1 MHADHS
7 SLWQMPE
14 MIELK
19 ASIGGKTVTFAQ
31 CMFGADW
38 QKYTTFLYSAGF
50 DEQLAP
56 LHALLCTHPDGT
68 HTASAG
74 GVRDANGTWNSREAA
89 AFPADLNLFLAQ
101 AVLCLVTGSA
111 SRLEPTADA
120 LEPRDEE
127 VHPAHED
134 AEAVAADTPA
144 APPLMSPLP
153 ASPPVFST
161 SPVRPAPSPPPPP
174 RGSDEPRASP
184 QPRARRDP
192 LSWRADAPRA
202 GRIPTRGA
210 IRRGDVADPF
220 APSELEHVGDSLPTD
235 GAGGF
240 TYLCKTRL
248 GSALHYVS
256 APLGRALLAQP
267 GSADPRS
274 RQQALKQDKEGWI
287 AAEKKELKN
296 HHDNGSWTLI
306 DRAQVPSGRRLIRL
320 IWVYKVKRS
329 GALKARL
336 CVQGCTQLQGID
348 FDQTFCATMRSGSL
362 RLLCSLAARHSLDMR
377 RWDFVS
383 AYLQGE
389 LLEDEVVYCQMPPGY
404 ELVGRDGRQRVCRV
418 EKPIYGMAQ
427 AGRRWQRTIFPWLT
441 DPAQG
446 FTQLRSDTCVFYRT
460 ETVTTPDGPRVERLI
475 VGCYVDDLFVLSS
488 HDDEYS
494 LYHAFTL
501 ALQHD
506 WDVEDEGAINDLL
519 NVEISREGEHVV
531 LRQTSYIDKL
541 VQTYCVDGTP
551 SRVQSNTAP
560 CSKDLP
566 DLVMKALCYV
576 DKPEPEL
583 LKAYQSLVGALLYC
597 ASNTRPDIAFAVSCL
612 CRAMSKPTDELLD
625 AARGVLHYLH
635 RHRDIGLRF
644 EADSAPLYGMSD
656 SDWAVKH
663 STSGAVF
670 MLNHAAISWGSKKQP
685 TIALS
690 SCEAE
695 LMAASEA
702 CKEAVFIDAY
712 LTELGE
718 SNGEPVA
725 LHVDNKGARD
735 LSYNPEHHQRVKH
748 IERRH
753 FFIRELVEDM
763 RITVPY
769 VPSAENLGDFFTKPL
784 QGAQFFALRD
794 TIMNHVAT

>member
-19 ASIGGKTVTFAQ
+19 SSIGGKTVTFAQ

-38 QKYTTFLYSAGF
+38 QKYTTFMYSAGF

-56 LHALLCTHPDGT
+56 LQALLCTHPDGT
-68 HTASAG
+68 HGASAG
-74 GVRDANGTWNSREAA
+74 GVRNANGVWNSREAA

-101 AVLCLVTGSA
+101 AVLCLVTGPV
-111 SRLEPTADA
+111 SRLDPSADA
-120 LEPRDEE
+120 HVPCDEE
-127 VHPAHED
+127 VHPARQ
-134 AEAVAADTPA
+134 EADVSAADLPA
-144 APPLMSPLP
+144 ADALPSPLP
-153 ASPPVFST
+153 VSPLIAAP
-161 SPVRPAPSPPPPP
+161 SPAKPAPSPLP
-174 RGSDEPRASP
+174 RGFPELHVSP

-192 LSWRADAPRA
+192 LSWRAAAPRG

-220 APSELEHVGDSLPTD
+220 VPTDLEHVGEALPTD
-235 GAGGF
+235 GVGAYS
-240 TYLCKTRL
+240 YLCVSRL
-248 GSALHYVS
+248 GSALHYLS

-296 HHDNGSWTLI
+296 HHDNGSWSLI
-306 DRAQVPSGRRLIRL
+306 DRAQVPAGRRLIRL

-336 CVQGCTQLQGID
+336 CVQGCTQMQGVD

-460 ETVTTPDGPRVERLI
+460 ETVNTPDGPRVERLI

-488 HDDEYS
+488 HDDEHS

-501 ALQHD
+501 SLQHD
-506 WDVEDEGAINDLL
+506 WDVEDEGPINDLL

-531 LRQTSYIDKL
+531 LRQTAYIDKL

-551 SRVQSNTAP
+551 TRVQSTTAP
-560 CSKDLP
+560 CSKELP
-566 DLVMKALCYV
+566 ELVMKALCYV

-612 CRAMSKPTDELLD
+612 CRAMSRPTDELLE
-625 AARGVLHYLH
+625 AARGVLYYLH
-635 RHRDIGLRF
+635 RHRDVGLRF
-644 EADSAPLYGMSD
+644 EADSVPLYGMSD

-685 TIALS
+685 TVALS

-712 LTELGE
+712 LGELGE

-735 LSYNPEHHQRVKH
+735 LAYNPEHHQRVKH

-753 FFIRELVEDM
+753 FFIRELVEEM

-784 QGAQFFALRD
+784 QGPQFFALRD
-794 TIMNHVAT
+794 TIMNHVAS